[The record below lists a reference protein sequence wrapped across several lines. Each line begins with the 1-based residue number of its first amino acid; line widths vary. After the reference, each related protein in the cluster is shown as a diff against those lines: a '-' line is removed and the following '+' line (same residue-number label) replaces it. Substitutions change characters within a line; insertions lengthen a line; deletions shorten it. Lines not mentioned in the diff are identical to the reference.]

1 MDHYY
6 VGLRTAKK
14 SFYGVDVDAFDN
26 AEENLSKVC
35 HRQRWLSL
43 GRKFSSRLGEDGNI
57 TVIWYLN
64 IKYKKYIT
72 VEMFALNIIYK

>member
-1 MDHYY
+1 M
-6 VGLRTAKK
+6 LAQERPKK

-57 TVIWYLN
+57 TVI
-64 IKYKKYIT
+64 
-72 VEMFALNIIYK
+72 